1 VETVGQV
8 LREQTSRG
16 AAIVLMEQKL
26 DLAPALADRLMVL
39 GRGQVVFAG
48 TLAALQGDPALQQ
61 TWLGLD

>member
-1 VETVGQV
+1 
-8 LREQTSRG
+8 
-16 AAIVLMEQKL
+16 MEQKL